1 MSGFKVDSSATNA
14 ASAAFRQQ
22 LQDARADMR
31 VGGEPG
37 IDGLGKAGASGPI
50 GESKESANAGPSF
63 GSILEE
69 TALSASAKEREAV
82 SKAEAL
88 AQGRTD
94 DLHGTMI
101 TMKEADISMKLVGSV
116 RDKLMDAFHELWRIN
131 V

>member
-1 MSGFKVDSSATNA
+1 MKIDSSGYGA
-14 ASAAFRQQ
+14 ALQRAAMER
-22 LQDARADMR
+22 RSEMR

-37 IDGLGKAGASGPI
+37 TPEAKKSEQVGA
-50 GESKESANAGPSF
+50 PSF
-63 GSILEE
+63 GKVLED
-69 TALSASAKEREAV
+69 TAIAASDKEREAV
-82 SKAEAL
+82 AKAEAL
-88 AQGRTD
+88 AAGKSD